1 MRILFESVR
10 ATNEHRNEIE
20 ARKIFGMDVDFNTV
34 YTVIVRDN
42 DAAYDYFEKIDPERT
57 NWSTDDSGVVY
68 FISKEG
74 KIMQS

>member
-42 DAAYDYFEKIDPERT
+42 DAAYDYFEKIDHERT

-68 FISKEG
+68 FISKEVAE
-74 KIMQS
+74 